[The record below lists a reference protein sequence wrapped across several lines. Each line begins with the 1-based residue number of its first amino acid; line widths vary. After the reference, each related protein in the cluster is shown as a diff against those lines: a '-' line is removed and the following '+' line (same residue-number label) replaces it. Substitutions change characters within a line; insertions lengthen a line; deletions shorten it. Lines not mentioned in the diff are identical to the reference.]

1 MIDRI
6 FFKCIFASE
15 KQTEMKTTFATI
27 IIAVIITV
35 MNSIQGF
42 SQTVVI
48 AHASAEVIES
58 VSASSNAVTGFSI
71 SQAAQNSDAVTV
83 NLGSIKVNL
92 SKNLA
97 CNVVVTPATI
107 SNASGNSL
115 SMDLSLNGKST
126 ESSQLDKGN
135 QTIQLSGKTQ
145 LDKTQTSGNYG
156 GSYSMVFAYN

>member
-1 MIDRI
+1 
-6 FFKCIFASE
+6 
-15 KQTEMKTTFATI
+15 MKTTFATI
-27 IIAVIITV
+27 ILAVIFTV
-35 MNSIQGF
+35 MNSIPGF
-42 SQTVVI
+42 SQTTVI

-71 SQAAQNSDAVTV
+71 SQAAQNTDAVTV
-83 NLGSIKVNL
+83 NLGSIKTSS

-107 SNASGNSL
+107 SNASGNSF
-115 SMDLSLNGKST
+115 SMDLALNGKSN

-135 QTIQLSGKTQ
+135 QTIQVTGKTQ